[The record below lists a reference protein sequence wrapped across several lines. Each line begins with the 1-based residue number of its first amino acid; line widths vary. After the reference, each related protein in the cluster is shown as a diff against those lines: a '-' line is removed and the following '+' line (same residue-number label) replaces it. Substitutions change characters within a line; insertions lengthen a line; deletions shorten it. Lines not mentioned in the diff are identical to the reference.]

1 MDILSKPF
9 ILIYHLVNRIFTL
22 PKKLFGKTEDVLLE
36 IQDQS
41 NLHKEQQEEIVQK
54 TEAEEIDENFKGIK
68 KETPSNKKVEPVF
81 SFRYTIINAQGKKE
95 QGTFEAETIENAKE
109 FLISEG
115 YQVIDIKPRQK
126 FDIDLFAN
134 SKIKVADL
142 SFCLT
147 QLATYLK
154 AGIPLVDSVRIL
166 AKQTSKPALKKAF
179 EKLVY
184 DLLKGESLSVAM
196 EKQETKFPKLLV
208 NMVKTAEMTGD
219 LASIL
224 EDMAD
229 YYTSM
234 NKTRKQMV
242 SALTYPAVILCL
254 AVAVLIFML
263 IYIVPQFVAMFES
276 QDANLPWITV
286 FVMSAS
292 DFIKN
297 NVIWIILI
305 AGVVIGVF
313 IYLYKNVKSFRKAIQ
328 VFVMHVPVF
337 GKIIIYN
344 EVTNFT
350 KTFASLLNHG
360 VFITDS
366 MEILSKITNNEVYR
380 GIINKT
386 LRNLGKGDSISV
398 AFKGEWAFPVVAYE
412 MILTGESTGQLGLM
426 MEKVAEHFQT
436 LHKTIIDQLKSLI
449 EPVMIAFL
457 AVIVGVILLSIV
469 VPMFDIY
476 SKIQ

>member
-1 MDILSKPF
+1 MKMDQLMRPF
-9 ILIYHLVNRIFTL
+9 ILIYHVVHSIFML
-22 PKKLFGKTEDVLLE
+22 PKKIFGKIEDALIGL
-36 IQDQS
+36 QDQS
-41 NLHKEQQEEIVQK
+41 DLNRDLKDNVVEEEPV
-54 TEAEEIDENFKGIK
+54 EEEDNFKGLK
-68 KETPSNKKVEPVF
+68 KAVVQRKQEPLF
-81 SFRYTIINAQGKKE
+81 SFRYTVINAMGKKE
-95 QGTFEAETIENAKE
+95 QGTFEAESIENARE
-109 FLISEG
+109 FLVNEG
-115 YQVIDIKPRQK
+115 YNVIDIKPRQK
-126 FDIDLFAN
+126 LDIDLFAN
-134 SKIKVADL
+134 GKIKVADL

-154 AGIPLVDSVRIL
+154 AGIPLIDSVRIL
-166 AKQTSKPALKKAF
+166 AKQSSKPELKKAF

-196 EKQETKFPKLLV
+196 EHQDKKFPKLLV

-224 EDMAD
+224 DDMAE

-234 NKTRKQMV
+234 NKTRKQMI
-242 SALTYPAVILCL
+242 SALTYPTVILVL
-254 AVAVLIFML
+254 ALCVLVFML
-263 IYIVPQFVAMFES
+263 MYIVPSFVNMFES
-276 QDANLPWITV
+276 QDATLPWITV
-286 FVMSAS
+286 FVMSTS
-292 DFIKN
+292 DFVRYN
-297 NVIWIILI
+297 IWWILLGLIIL
-305 AGVVIGVF
+305 IGVF
-313 IYLYKNVKSFRKAIQ
+313 IYLFKNVKSFRKTVQTI
-328 VFVMHVPVF
+328 VMRMPVF
-337 GKIIIYN
+337 GKIVIYN

-366 MEILSKITNNEVYR
+366 MDILSKITNNEVYK

-386 LRNLGKGDSISV
+386 IRNLGKGESIST
-398 AFKGEWAFPVVAYE
+398 AFKGEWAFPIVAYE

-449 EPVMIAFL
+449 EPMMIAIL
-457 AVIVGVILLSIV
+457 AVIVGIILLSIV

-476 SKIQ
+476 GKIQ